1 MLARNLLE
9 VMVVELMEVEVM
21 EVEGMEV
28 DYWTVVSSDVD
39 IREES
44 SECQCYTGV

>member
-9 VMVVELMEVEVM
+9 VMVVEVM

-44 SECQCYTGV
+44 SD